1 MRARIGA
8 DDLEQFQDPQPSL
21 LAEISGIKP
30 EPAGVHVLLDEH
42 GVTSTQRLAISGF
55 GGGLVAALWPGELK
69 VQAEYLYGQKLGTR
83 IVFAALE
90 RGWSAAGSPH
100 LAFRNSAPTQRLYMT
115 PSIGAEEYARRWEDG
130 DLREVGAHSRGDVA
144 RKLWPWLKQRG
155 YVDAADD
162 NTLRQFFDEHLGRR
176 PAFLRPG
183 LRLRHRWD
191 RDAVD
196 QAGGFRGLVDVIR
209 RDVNGILAAA
219 NEPSLPTKLTS

>member
-1 MRARIGA
+1 MRATIGA

-21 LAEISGIKP
+21 LAEISGIQP

-69 VQAEYLYGQKLGTR
+69 VQAEYLYGQKLGTK
-83 IVFAALE
+83 IVSAALE
-90 RGWSAAGSPH
+90 RGWSADGSPH
-100 LAFRNSAPTQRLYMT
+100 LAFRNSAPAQRLYMK
-115 PSIGAEEYARRWEDG
+115 PKVGAAEYARRWEDG
-130 DLREVGAHSRGDVA
+130 DLREVGAHSRGEVA

-155 YVDAADD
+155 YAADTD
-162 NTLRQFFDEHLGRR
+162 DATLRQFFDEQLGKR

-183 LRLRHRWD
+183 LRLRRHWD
-191 RDAVD
+191 QAAVD
-196 QAGGFRGLVDVIR
+196 RAGGFRGLVEMIR

-219 NEPSLPTKLTS
+219 NEPSLPTN